1 VNTNKKM
8 KKSKYWVMVV
18 EINDVVPRRD
28 PKKPNLYVAIT
39 IQGPSKRFEALTKG
53 KGPKGLGLNVVK
65 LRNDLSSGPFFLRE
79 NANKKRE
86 QTIKRLKSAGFTV
99 NGDTTVWTVYVIEL
113 DPKGTSKPGKGFIYV
128 GMTSK
133 SPEERFEE
141 HRTGAKNKR
150 GPLFSRVVLKY
161 GCRLRMDLAPRRKYF
176 DQASAMAAEKR
187 WCQTMKDRGYNAVG
201 GR

>member
-1 VNTNKKM
+1 
-8 KKSKYWVMVV
+8 MVV

-28 PKKPNLYVAIT
+28 PKKPNINVAIT
-39 IQGPSKRFEALTKG
+39 IQDPSNRFEALKKG

-65 LRNDLSSGPFFLRE
+65 LRNDLSSGPFYLRE

-113 DPKGTSKPGKGFIYV
+113 DPNRTRKPGKGFIYV
-128 GMTSK
+128 GMTAK
-133 SPEERFEE
+133 SPEERFKE
-141 HRTGAKNKR
+141 HMTGARNKR
-150 GPLFSRVVLKY
+150 GPLFSRVVFKY
-161 GCRLRMDLAPRRKYF
+161 GQRLRMDLAPKRKYF

-187 WCQTMKDRGYNAVG
+187 WCQTMKDRGYKAVG